1 MIEFYKVENQKQIRN
16 EERSQNK
23 SVFEVLNTS
32 FQESMN
38 EEFESV
44 SQEAAN
50 IVEQQESDND
60 LFLSDLMQILEKMNS
75 NMTFAAN
82 LSQEV
87 ACILQ
92 NEALKYNDEK
102 TAMEEELMQLNS
114 LVHRSNVMME
124 IKNREQNKN
133 TSSSINLKRRK
144 GDL

>member
-1 MIEFYKVENQKQIRN
+1 
-16 EERSQNK
+16 
-23 SVFEVLNTS
+23 
-32 FQESMN
+32 
-38 EEFESV
+38 
-44 SQEAAN
+44 
-50 IVEQQESDND
+50 
-60 LFLSDLMQILEKMNS
+60 MQILEKMNS

-124 IKNREQNKN
+124 IKNRE
-133 TSSSINLKRRK
+133 
-144 GDL
+144 

>member
-1 MIEFYKVENQKQIRN
+1 
-16 EERSQNK
+16 
-23 SVFEVLNTS
+23 
-32 FQESMN
+32 
-38 EEFESV
+38 
-44 SQEAAN
+44 
-50 IVEQQESDND
+50 
-60 LFLSDLMQILEKMNS
+60 MQILEKMNS

-87 ACILQ
+87 ASILQ

-133 TSSSINLKRRK
+133 NSSSINLKRRK

>member
-50 IVEQQESDND
+50 IVE
-60 LFLSDLMQILEKMNS
+60 
-75 NMTFAAN
+75 
-82 LSQEV
+82 
-87 ACILQ
+87 
-92 NEALKYNDEK
+92 
-102 TAMEEELMQLNS
+102 
-114 LVHRSNVMME
+114 
-124 IKNREQNKN
+124 
-133 TSSSINLKRRK
+133 
-144 GDL
+144 